1 MFHNNNLISNAG
13 KSHLIM
19 SSKENLDM
27 QALSCSI
34 KNEGNVKLVRI
45 HINNNLNFDY
55 HVNQLCKNASKKL
68 HALIRTSK
76 YIAINT
82 RRMLMKAFVSSK
94 LSYCSLI
101 LMFYSRKM
109 EHKIKNIYKRALKL
123 VYEEFHNL
131 AFQEKN

>member
-1 MFHNNNLISNAG
+1 
-13 KSHLIM
+13 
-19 SSKENLDM
+19 M

-34 KNEGNVKLVRI
+34 KNEGNVKLVGI

-55 HVNQLCKNASKKL
+55 HVNQLCKNASQKL

-123 VYEEFHNL
+123 VYEEFHDL